1 MLFEGLPPARE
12 EIPGA
17 EEDPQNT
24 LEKCSTD
31 AQMAPDALVGQS
43 EPSSSEA
50 AVGPPSKA
58 PAAVRNVKYV
68 APHLRSQGIND
79 SNDHPQVRR
88 RVRGSRSKLV
98 PKLSV
103 LRYIDEKLGSGE
115 GVHWVLSHINKGF
128 AGNFLLY
135 SAAHFF
141 WRSILQSSGAAR
153 VNNNRIVVL
162 INDKIIRSSGTRYM
176 GNPIAEL
183 LDTGNLVC
191 REENG
196 DHIVWQSFDY
206 PRNIMLPGMEMGSN
220 LGTGHERNYTSWESV
235 DDPSP
240 GRFLYRVDSSGFPW
254 AVLCKASLLWTRTGP
269 WIGCHSSGNPTYSP
283 NGIST
288 IHFTFNKEEIY
299 YGIDLVNKSSSSITF
314 FVLQPNGD
322 SQFFMWNYQEKIGWF
337 VLLTRK

>member
-103 LRYIDEKLGSGE
+103 LSEVLAACSGGPYGNEHPLNDITGYSNDGQDIYVRMPAPELERLKFSSEGAPLNKIDSEDLDLPLSKFKIVAKATNNFSDGNKLGEGGFGPVYKIADKSRRERRKEARLEKNKKKFSSWVDHQQLRKVKKINKEKLKGAKVLGDDGRISEEVEIVQKGCENDVDCGLEEPFEEDFVDEMEAPEIVDVNVLKNVNRKKGS
-115 GVHWVLSHINKGF
+115 VK
-128 AGNFLLY
+128 
-135 SAAHFF
+135 
-141 WRSILQSSGAAR
+141 
-153 VNNNRIVVL
+153 
-162 INDKIIRSSGTRYM
+162 KI
-176 GNPIAEL
+176 
-183 LDTGNLVC
+183 
-191 REENG
+191 
-196 DHIVWQSFDY
+196 
-206 PRNIMLPGMEMGSN
+206 
-220 LGTGHERNYTSWESV
+220 
-235 DDPSP
+235 
-240 GRFLYRVDSSGFPW
+240 
-254 AVLCKASLLWTRTGP
+254 
-269 WIGCHSSGNPTYSP
+269 
-283 NGIST
+283 
-288 IHFTFNKEEIY
+288 
-299 YGIDLVNKSSSSITF
+299 
-314 FVLQPNGD
+314 
-322 SQFFMWNYQEKIGWF
+322 
-337 VLLTRK
+337 